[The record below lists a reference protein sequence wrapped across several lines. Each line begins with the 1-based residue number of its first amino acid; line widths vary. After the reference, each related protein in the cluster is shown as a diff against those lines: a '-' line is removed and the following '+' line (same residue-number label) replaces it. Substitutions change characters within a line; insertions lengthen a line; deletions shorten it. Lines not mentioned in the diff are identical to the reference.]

1 VENVTLSPY
10 VIEIIMHLMHGLNP
24 AGSFIDS
31 DHALVDSHEVG
42 VMIGYVLRGCGWV
55 DLAKQLVECD
65 RSTKSAT
72 KLLRSEVIAVVGG
85 VIERRYLPWF
95 SQLCG

>member
-1 VENVTLSPY
+1 
-10 VIEIIMHLMHGLNP
+10 MHGLNP
-24 AGSFIDS
+24 AGSFNDS

-55 DLAKQLVECD
+55 DLAKHWQLVECG

-72 KLLRSEVIAVVGG
+72 KLL
-85 VIERRYLPWF
+85 
-95 SQLCG
+95 QK